1 MSKRLNAVL
10 VLLLSCLILVPTG
23 SADNESTPLITKGS
37 PVAEDAT
44 GLRDL
49 SGKPRKL
56 DEFVGG
62 GKWRVVMIWASDCY
76 VCNVEAR
83 QYVDFHNA
91 RSGKDVALLGLSLD
105 GWSGR
110 ADAEAFIKR
119 HNVTYPNLLGSPQAI
134 ANLFF
139 DRTGENL
146 TGTPAFLIFSPQ
158 GKIVAKQVGAVPVK
172 IIAEFIAQF

>member
-1 MSKRLNAVL
+1 MSKRLHAVL
-10 VLLLSCLILVPTG
+10 VLLLSCLILSPAVSAENKSVPLVLKDRPASDAG
-23 SADNESTPLITKGS
+23 SE
-37 PVAEDAT
+37 
-44 GLRDL
+44 LRDL
-49 SGKPRKL
+49 SGKTHKL

-62 GKWRVVMIWASDCY
+62 GKWRVVMIWASDCH
-76 VCNVEAR
+76 VCNTEAQ

-110 ADAEAFIKR
+110 AEAQAFIKR
-119 HNVTYPNLLGSPQAI
+119 HNITYPNLLGSPQAI
-134 ANLFF
+134 VDLYS

-146 TGTPAFLIFSPQ
+146 TGTPAFLIFNPQ

-172 IIAEFIAQF
+172 IIEEFIAQF